1 VREGKEGM
9 DFRKS
14 FLPLL
19 PIGDNP
25 GPVCRG
31 ETLFLL
37 GDTTLT
43 LVVQDEL
50 TSWIFDKPSTRIGS
64 IAQVSIGE
72 SKTSAFMG
80 D

>member
-25 GPVCRG
+25 VPVCRG

-50 TSWIFDKPSTRIGS
+50 TSWIFDKPSTRTGS
-64 IAQVSIGE
+64 IVQVSEGE

>member
-9 DFRKS
+9 DFRTS

-19 PIGDNP
+19 TIGDNP
-25 GPVCRG
+25 VPVCKE

-50 TSWIFDKPSTRIGS
+50 TSWIFDEPSKRIGS
-64 IAQVSIGE
+64 IAQVS
-72 SKTSAFMG
+72 